1 MPLNQTYFEEIALKE
16 YDVLF
21 KLSYKL
27 THHRAAAED
36 LVQET
41 YLRAFKFQMGF
52 EMKEYGI
59 KPWLLRILKNVHAT
73 NYRRQQTQPK
83 CAAGVELDGI
93 ISSKTWDESDTVIA
107 FENEVDDKMSM
118 AIESLPEELRKVIYF
133 RAFHGY
139 SYSKI
144 AGLLKIPVGTVMSRL
159 HRCRKRLSKA
169 WDEPTL
175 NRFWVAA

>member
-1 MPLNQTYFEEIALKE
+1 MPLNPTYFEEIALKQ
-16 YDVLF
+16 YDMLF
-21 KLSYKL
+21 NLSYKL
-27 THHRAAAED
+27 TRQRAAAED

-41 YLRAFKFQMGF
+41 YLRAFKFQLGF

-93 ISSKTWDESDTVIA
+93 ISGKTWDEIDSVTA
-107 FENEVDDKMSM
+107 FNNEVDDKMAT
-118 AIESLPEELRKVIYF
+118 AIERLPEELRRVIHF

-139 SYSKI
+139 SYRKI
-144 AGLLKIPVGTVMSRL
+144 AGLMKIPVGTVMSRL
-159 HRCRKRLSKA
+159 HRCRKRLSKTS
-169 WDEPTL
+169 DESQI
-175 NRFWVAA
+175 